1 MWWRVPSQINSS
13 WGNFCCKFFTCTLVS
28 LLVSSILSV
37 GLHVE
42 LLFALSMYLIALCYI
57 LTLVFNVQGI
67 VLLIILISGLMCMMG
82 IDTPSRFEA
91 PQESWSPFEA
101 ESGDLTR
108 HRVEGLMFVGL
119 HCGYCLVSPLK
130 VPCVFYWA
138 NCYLQCAQILCN
150 ITFHVYGHLAEP
162 LQTTICDCEACAVLD
177 IALPA
182 VFSVNN
188 LKFR

>member
-42 LLFALSMYLIALCYI
+42 LMFPLTMYLVPLCYI

-91 PQESWSPFEA
+91 PQESWSPVEA

-108 HRVEGLMFVGL
+108 QSEGTDVCRSAPWILFSL
-119 HCGYCLVSPLK
+119 PFESALCILLSQLLFTTCSN
-130 VPCVFYWA
+130 F
-138 NCYLQCAQILCN
+138 LCN

-162 LQTTICDCEACAVLD
+162 LQTNACVTEACAVLD
-177 IALPA
+177 IALPP